1 MCVQI
6 CVCILKKK
14 KKEEENQ
21 HFRQALKVHPWRL
34 MALNSSSLCSVGYD
48 TDQIK
53 NPLAVQQI
61 VPTD

>member
-34 MALNSSSLCSVGYD
+34 MALSSSSLCSVGYD